1 MKQKFVVNCF
11 FRECFGPHTVFEFD
25 TMEEALECE
34 MQEDRSTNNWDSVQL
49 DVVDVECGD

>member
-1 MKQKFVVNCF
+1 
-11 FRECFGPHTVFEFD
+11 
-25 TMEEALECE
+25 